1 MKEYIGYSIAPGLI
15 AGNINLVEGDIF
27 TVSKGH
33 IKDSEIEDH
42 IQSFQNAI
50 TLSINEI
57 DLLLTYLETRAKDER
72 DILQSHQEI
81 LKDKILIEDV
91 AAIIREELK
100 PADRAVQE
108 YFNKMIDRLSDIDD
122 VVLSQRK
129 EDFEDIKMRIIR
141 NMHHQNIH
149 INDLVKENKVVVL
162 AEIIPSLVLSIK
174 DSHPLAVIVEKG
186 SPHSHS
192 AIIAKSIGIPVIFNI
207 ENALKEF
214 KENDFVI
221 VYGTEGKVILDP
233 DMKHI
238 KEYEILEK
246 RVKKEYKK
254 KIALLKTPT
263 FTKDKTKIELMGN
276 IEFPEECEM
285 PEVKYIDGVGLF
297 RTEFLYFLENT
308 FPSAENQFIVYKQV
322 IENLPVGKPVYVR
335 TFDVGGDK
343 LQREFGLH
351 KEANPNL
358 GCRGIRF
365 LLKYKEIFRQQIKG
379 ILMAS
384 AYGNL
389 KIMLPMISSIKEIIQ
404 SRELIEEEK
413 VRLTKKKIAFN
424 DKIEVGIMIEIP
436 SSAILAD
443 LFAEHVDFFS
453 IGTNDLTQYVLAA
466 DRNNEALADE
476 YTYFDPAVI
485 ELLKTTIN
493 AGKKHNIDV
502 KLCGE
507 MASDP
512 IAVPLLL
519 GLGLRS
525 FSANISN
532 IVQVKKI
539 LSRFTIEELEKFYK
553 KHRNASQEEL
563 QTQYEQLIKK

>member
-141 NMHHQNIH
+141 NMHHQDIH

>member
-141 NMHHQNIH
+141 NMHHQDIH

-322 IENLPVGKPVYVR
+322 IENLPAGKPVYVR

-351 KEANPNL
+351 KEVNPNL

-365 LLKYKEIFRQQIKG
+365 LLKYKEI
-379 ILMAS
+379 
-384 AYGNL
+384 
-389 KIMLPMISSIKEIIQ
+389 
-404 SRELIEEEK
+404 
-413 VRLTKKKIAFN
+413 
-424 DKIEVGIMIEIP
+424 
-436 SSAILAD
+436 
-443 LFAEHVDFFS
+443 
-453 IGTNDLTQYVLAA
+453 
-466 DRNNEALADE
+466 
-476 YTYFDPAVI
+476 
-485 ELLKTTIN
+485 
-493 AGKKHNIDV
+493 
-502 KLCGE
+502 
-507 MASDP
+507 
-512 IAVPLLL
+512 
-519 GLGLRS
+519 
-525 FSANISN
+525 
-532 IVQVKKI
+532 
-539 LSRFTIEELEKFYK
+539 
-553 KHRNASQEEL
+553 
-563 QTQYEQLIKK
+563 

>member
-1 MKEYIGYSIAPGLI
+1 
-15 AGNINLVEGDIF
+15 
-27 TVSKGH
+27 
-33 IKDSEIEDH
+33 
-42 IQSFQNAI
+42 
-50 TLSINEI
+50 
-57 DLLLTYLETRAKDER
+57 
-72 DILQSHQEI
+72 
-81 LKDKILIEDV
+81 
-91 AAIIREELK
+91 
-100 PADRAVQE
+100 
-108 YFNKMIDRLSDIDD
+108 
-122 VVLSQRK
+122 VLSQRK

-141 NMHHQNIH
+141 NMHHQDIH

-233 DMKHI
+233 DKKHI

-263 FTKDKTKIELMGN
+263 LTKDKTKIELMGN

>member
-1 MKEYIGYSIAPGLI
+1 MKEYTGFSIAPGII
-15 AGNINLVEGDIF
+15 AGNVTLVEGDIF

-33 IKDSEIEDH
+33 IKHSEIEEQ
-42 IQSFQNAI
+42 IKSFQNAVA
-50 TLSINEI
+50 LSISEI
-57 DLLLTYLETRAKDER
+57 DLLLNYLETRAKDER
-72 DILQSHQEI
+72 EILQSHKAI
-81 LKDKILIEDV
+81 HKDTKLIEDV
-91 AAIIREELK
+91 AKIIREELI

-108 YFNKMIDRLSDIDD
+108 YFNKMIDHLSDMND

-141 NMHHQNIH
+141 NMHHQNVG
-149 INDLVKENKVVVL
+149 INNLVKENKIVVL
-162 AEIIPSLVLSIK
+162 PEIIPSLVLSIK
-174 DSHPLAVIVEKG
+174 NSHPLAVIVEKG

-192 AIIAKSIGIPVIFNI
+192 AIIAKSIGIPVVFNI
-207 ENALKEF
+207 ENALKVF
-214 KENDFVI
+214 KEDDFVI
-221 VYGTEGKVILDP
+221 VYGKEGRVVLDP
-233 DMKHI
+233 DKNQMI
-238 KEYEILEK
+238 EYEIFQ
-246 RVKKEYKK
+246 KKAEEEFKK

-263 FTKDKTKIELMGN
+263 FTKDKTRIELMGN

-285 PEVKYIDGVGLF
+285 PEVRYIDGVGLF
-297 RTEFLYFLENT
+297 RTEFLYFLDNS
-308 FPSAENQFIVYKQV
+308 FPSAENQFKVYKQV
-322 IENLPVGKPVYVR
+322 FQYLPKGKPVYVR

-351 KEANPNL
+351 KELNPNL

-365 LLKYKEIFRQQIKG
+365 LLKYKEIFRQQLRG

-389 KIMLPMISSIKEIIQ
+389 KIMLPMISSIKEVIESQELI
-404 SRELIEEEK
+404 SREKALLK
-413 VRLTKKKIAFN
+413 KKKIAFN
-424 DKIEVGIMIEIP
+424 EKIEVGIMVEIP

-443 LFAEHVDFFS
+443 QFAEHVDFFS

-485 ELLKTTIN
+485 ELIKATIG
-493 AGKKHNIDV
+493 AGQRHNIDV

-507 MASDP
+507 MASDSV
-512 IAVPLLL
+512 AVPLLL

-525 FSANISN
+525 FSANISG
-532 IVQVKKI
+532 IIRVKKI
-539 LSRFTIEELEKFYK
+539 LSRFTIAELESFYK
-553 KHRNASQEEL
+553 MHQNISQEEL
-563 QTQYEQLIKK
+563 QQAYKQLIKK

>member
-141 NMHHQNIH
+141 NMHHQDIH

-322 IENLPVGKPVYVR
+322 IENLPAGKPVYVR

-563 QTQYEQLIKK
+563 QTQYKQLIKK